1 MNEDVCKCK
10 DHLLHYEL
18 LSSPFVSLQSQCVN
32 TLLLE
37 LLLKHVFMCVQD
49 LYTARSDLGNLLK
62 ALGRLDEAKV
72 CSGGNFALAT
82 LSSCGIITLFILAS
96 GAKFSLCLGAGQFGM
111 SKRSQPF

>member
-1 MNEDVCKCK
+1 MNEDVRKCR

-18 LSSPFVSLQSQCVN
+18 LSSLFVSLQSQCGN

-37 LLLKHVFMCVQD
+37 LLKHVFMCVQD

-96 GAKFSLCLGAGQFGM
+96 GAKLSLCLGAGQFGM